1 MTRAVV
7 FDLDGT
13 LIDSLPDMTFS
24 ANTLLA
30 EHGLPPLDRPQ
41 VAGFVGNGV
50 RVFMDRL
57 IAATALDAAQYDA
70 LMDRFMALYVKATD
84 HTEVFPHVRDALE
97 SLRDQGCVLGLCT
110 NKPTEPMKAVLAAL
124 NLTGYFDVLVA
135 GDTLAERKPDPAPL
149 HHAFAALGASEAV
162 YVGDSPVDAE
172 TALRARVPFLL
183 FSEGIRT
190 VSIDDIPHDLLFED
204 FKALHESVNALWAPY
219 PA

>member
-13 LIDSLPDMTFS
+13 LIDSLPDMTRS

-30 EHGLPPLDRPQ
+30 EHGLPPLDRSK

-57 IAATALDAAQYDA
+57 IAATELQAAQYDM
-70 LMDRFMALYVKATD
+70 LMTRFMALYVKATD
-84 HTEVFPHVRDALE
+84 HTEVFPGVRTALDV
-97 SLRDQGCVLGLCT
+97 LREQGCVLGLCT

-124 NLTGYFDVLVA
+124 DLTKYFGVMVA
-135 GDTLAERKPDPAPL
+135 GDTLAVAKPDPAPL
-149 HHAFAALGASEAV
+149 HHAFAALGATEAV

-172 TALRARVPFLL
+172 SAQRAGVPFLL

-190 VSIDDIPHDLLFED
+190 VSIDDIPHDGLFKD
-204 FKALHESVNALWAPY
+204 FRMLSESVNALWAPY
-219 PA
+219 RA